1 MSDLIYYISHESKTT
16 SMVAWRSEDAAR
28 PRCRKTGV
36 GIQGGLQIKKEWE
49 EGSVQDFLGLSDAD
63 MALVEIRVLL
73 TKMLRARRTANRITQ
88 TKLARDMK
96 TSQSR
101 IAKIENGDPSVSLDL
116 ILRALFATGA
126 KPSDVG
132 RQMLAIS

>member
-1 MSDLIYYISHESKTT
+1 MKN
-16 SMVAWRSEDAAR
+16 
-28 PRCRKTGV
+28 
-36 GIQGGLQIKKEWE
+36 EWE

-88 TKLARDMK
+88 IKLARDMK

>member
-1 MSDLIYYISHESKTT
+1 M
-16 SMVAWRSEDAAR
+16 
-28 PRCRKTGV
+28 
-36 GIQGGLQIKKEWE
+36 KKEWE

-63 MALVEIRVLL
+63 MALVEIRVSL

-101 IAKIENGDPSVSLDL
+101 IAQIENGDPSVSLDL